1 MKKKIKSIIKKN
13 NFCQNLFIDFD
24 GVIVDS
30 NLIKEKLISQSIKYI
45 ENENE
50 INDCAI
56 DYFNKNA
63 GIDRIKKLEKF
74 YEKDIVEKIAAN
86 YSKNFRKIIPK
97 LKPTKCFIEFIEYF
111 KNQRPNIKIYILS
124 GGDKNEI
131 KQFLEINKLSFYFD
145 DILSSEKSKF
155 EHLEFLKAKS
165 DDIFIGDSN
174 KDLEAAKA
182 FNLNFILMEG
192 YKSLESFPKELLLE
206 KDEILRVLNF
216 CSLLALCKEN

>member
-1 MKKKIKSIIKKN
+1 MKKKIKNIIKKN

-30 NLIKEKLISQSIKYI
+30 NLIKEKLISQSINYI
-45 ENENE
+45 DNENE
-50 INDCAI
+50 INDYAI

-74 YEKDIVEKIAAN
+74 YEKEIVRKIAAN

-131 KQFLEINKLSFYFD
+131 KEFLEINKLSFYFD

-174 KDLEAAKA
+174 KDLEAAKG

-206 KDEILRVLNF
+206 KDKILRVLNF

>member
-30 NLIKEKLISQSIKYI
+30 NLIKEKLISQSINYI
-45 ENENE
+45 DNENE
-50 INDCAI
+50 INDYAI

-74 YEKDIVEKIAAN
+74 YEKEIVRKIAAN

-131 KQFLEINKLSFYFD
+131 KEFLEINKLSFYFD

-174 KDLEAAKA
+174 KDLEAAKG

-206 KDEILRVLNF
+206 KDKILRVLNF

>member
-30 NLIKEKLISQSIKYI
+30 NLIKEKLISQSINYI
-45 ENENE
+45 DNENE
-50 INDCAI
+50 INDYAI

-216 CSLLALCKEN
+216 CSLLSLCKEN

>member
-30 NLIKEKLISQSIKYI
+30 NLIKEKLISQSINYI
-45 ENENE
+45 DNENE
-50 INDCAI
+50 INDYAI

-74 YEKDIVEKIAAN
+74 YEKEIVRKIAAN

-131 KQFLEINKLSFYFD
+131 KEFLEINKLSFYFD

>member
-1 MKKKIKSIIKKN
+1 M
-13 NFCQNLFIDFD
+13 
-24 GVIVDS
+24 
-30 NLIKEKLISQSIKYI
+30 
-45 ENENE
+45 
-50 INDCAI
+50 
-56 DYFNKNA
+56 
-63 GIDRIKKLEKF
+63 
-74 YEKDIVEKIAAN
+74 
-86 YSKNFRKIIPK
+86 
-97 LKPTKCFIEFIEYF
+97 
-111 KNQRPNIKIYILS
+111 S

-131 KQFLEINKLSFYFD
+131 KEFLEINKLSFYFD

-216 CSLLALCKEN
+216 CSLLALCKENWELE

>member
-30 NLIKEKLISQSIKYI
+30 NLIKEKLISQSINYI
-45 ENENE
+45 DNENE
-50 INDCAI
+50 INDYAI

-74 YEKDIVEKIAAN
+74 YEKEMVEKIAAN
-86 YSKNFRKIIPK
+86 YSKNFREIIPK

-131 KQFLEINKLSFYFD
+131 KEFLEINKLSFYFD

-206 KDEILRVLNF
+206 KDKILRVLNF

>member
-1 MKKKIKSIIKKN
+1 MKKKIKNIIKKN

-30 NLIKEKLISQSIKYI
+30 NLIKEKLISQSINYI
-45 ENENE
+45 DNENE
-50 INDCAI
+50 INDYAI

-74 YEKDIVEKIAAN
+74 YEKEIVRKIAAN

-131 KQFLEINKLSFYFD
+131 KEFLEINKLSFYFD

>member
-1 MKKKIKSIIKKN
+1 MKNKIKNIIKKN
-13 NFCQNLFIDFD
+13 NNCQNLFIDFD

-30 NLIKEKLISQSIKYI
+30 NLIKEKLISQSINFI
-45 ENENE
+45 ENGNE
-50 INDCAI
+50 INDYAI

-63 GIDRIKKLEKF
+63 GIDRIKKLDKF
-74 YEKDIVEKIAAN
+74 YERSIVQKIAAN
-86 YSKNFRKIIPK
+86 YSRNFRKIIPK
-97 LKPTKCFIEFIEYF
+97 LKPTKCFTEFLKYF

-131 KQFLEINKLSFYFD
+131 KEFLEINKLSFYFD
-145 DILSSEKSKF
+145 EILSSEKSKF
-155 EHLEFLKAKS
+155 EHLGFLKANS

-206 KDEILRVLNF
+206 KDAILRVLNF

>member
-30 NLIKEKLISQSIKYI
+30 NLIKEKLISQSINYI
-45 ENENE
+45 DNENE
-50 INDCAI
+50 INDYAI

-131 KQFLEINKLSFYFD
+131 KEFLEINKLSFYFD